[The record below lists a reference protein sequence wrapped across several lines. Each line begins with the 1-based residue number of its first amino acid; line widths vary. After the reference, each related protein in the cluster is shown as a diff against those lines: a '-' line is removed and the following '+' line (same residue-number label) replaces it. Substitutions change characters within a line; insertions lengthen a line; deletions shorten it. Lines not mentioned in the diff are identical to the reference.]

1 MAPKRENYLALRKTK
16 SMKFKHSWLLFF
28 LLLGLSSCRI
38 FNPSRM
44 LLSPDDYPYAQRP
57 TTRELEFKIAVGD
70 ELNLQLFSND
80 GFKLID
86 ITQATASTQAPTKIS
101 YKVEFD
107 GTAKLPILGRL
118 NLVGLTIRQAE
129 LLLEEK
135 YSTFYI
141 KPFILLNVLNRRVYL
156 FPGADGAAKVISL
169 TDDNLTLVQ
178 AIAQAGGISSNGKAF
193 RVKLIRGDQRNPQ
206 VFLFDLSTLEGFKN
220 ADILLQSND
229 IIYVEP
235 MPRYA
240 RGLFA
245 EIGPYLSIATSLLL
259 MFTFY
264 TRLSN

>member
-1 MAPKRENYLALRKTK
+1 
-16 SMKFKHSWLLFF
+16 
-28 LLLGLSSCRI
+28 
-38 FNPSRM
+38 M
-44 LLSPDDYPYAQRP
+44 LLSPDDYPYAQKP
-57 TTRELEFKIAVGD
+57 TTRELEFKMAVGD

-86 ITQATASTQAPTKIS
+86 ITQSATSAQTPTKIS
-101 YKVEFD
+101 YKIEFD
-107 GTAKLPILGRL
+107 GTAKLPILGRIPL
-118 NLVGLTIRQAE
+118 AGMTIRQAE
-129 LLLEEK
+129 LMLEEK

-141 KPFILLNVLNRRVYL
+141 KPFILLSVLNRRVYL
-156 FPGADGAAKVISL
+156 FPGADGAARVITLS
-169 TDDNLTLVQ
+169 DDNLTLVQ
-178 AIAQAGGISSNGKAF
+178 AIAQAGGISNNGKAF
-193 RVKLIRGDQRNPQ
+193 RVKLIRGEQKNPQ

-259 MFTFY
+259 IFTFY
-264 TRLSN
+264 NRLSG

>member
-1 MAPKRENYLALRKTK
+1 
-16 SMKFKHSWLLFF
+16 MKLKQSWLIFF
-28 LLLGLSSCRI
+28 LLIGLSSCRI
-38 FNPSRM
+38 LNPSRM
-44 LLSPDDYPYAQRP
+44 LLSPDDYPYAQKP
-57 TTRELEFKIAVGD
+57 NTRELEFKIAVGD

-86 ITQATASTQAPTKIS
+86 ITQTTTNSQTPNKIS

-107 GTAKLPILGRL
+107 GTAKLPILGRI
-118 NLVGLTIRQAE
+118 NLVGMTIRQAE
-129 LLLEEK
+129 LMLEEK

-156 FPGADGAAKVISL
+156 FPGADGAARVISL
-169 TDDNLTLVQ
+169 SDDNLTLVQ
-178 AIAQAGGISSNGKAF
+178 AIAQAGGISNNGKAYK
-193 RVKLIRGDQRNPQ
+193 VKLIRGDQKNPQ

-245 EIGPYLSIATSLLL
+245 EIGPYLSIATSILLI
-259 MFTFY
+259 FTFY
-264 TRLSN
+264 NRLSG

>member
-1 MAPKRENYLALRKTK
+1 MVSFAKNTT
-16 SMKFKHSWLLFF
+16 MKFKHSWLLFF
-28 LLLGLSSCRI
+28 LLIGLSSCRI

-44 LLSPDDYPYAQRP
+44 LLSPDDYPYAQKP
-57 TTRELEFKIAVGD
+57 STREMEFKIAVGD

-86 ITQATASTQAPTKIS
+86 ITQSANTAQTPTKIS

-118 NLVGLTIRQAE
+118 NLAGLTIRQAE
-129 LLLEEK
+129 LMLEEK

-141 KPFILLNVLNRRVYL
+141 KPFILLSVLNRKVYL
-156 FPGADGAAKVISL
+156 FPGADGAAKVIALS
-169 TDDNLTLVQ
+169 DDNLTLVQ
-178 AIAQAGGISSNGKAF
+178 AIAQAGGISNNGKAF